1 MAIAAV
7 FGALGDPSRLRM
19 VQLLGNKNY
28 TVDELKTGLGIS
40 QSSTSQH
47 LKVLLKVGLVDFT
60 KQGNFRVYSLQRNEL
75 QKAMQFFNSLW
86 DDGLARMKSNLEK
99 G

>member
-7 FGALGDPSRLRM
+7 FGALGDANRLKM
-19 VQLLGNKNY
+19 VQLLGNKNH

-60 KQGNFRVYSLQRNEL
+60 KQGNFRVYSLKRNEL
-75 QKAMQFFNSLW
+75 QKAMQFFNNLW
-86 DDGLARMKSNLEK
+86 DDGLARMKSNLEGK
-99 G
+99 